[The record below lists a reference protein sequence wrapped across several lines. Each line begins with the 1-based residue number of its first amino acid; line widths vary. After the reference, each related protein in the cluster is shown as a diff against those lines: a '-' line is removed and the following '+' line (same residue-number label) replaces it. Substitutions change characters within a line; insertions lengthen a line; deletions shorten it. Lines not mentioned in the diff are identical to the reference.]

1 VQEWSARL
9 DRCER
14 KSFRLDEA
22 EVERIVASV
31 PWPVLEDV
39 RFSQAQVRQFA
50 EAQRAA
56 ILDIELET
64 FPGVTLG
71 HRNIPIAS
79 AGSYVPGGCYPMV
92 ASAQMGIVTAK
103 VAGVERV
110 AACTPPLAGELP
122 AATIAAMHLAG
133 ADEIYCLGGVHA
145 IAALALGTGT
155 IQPVDFIAGP
165 GNAYVVEA
173 KRQLFGRVGIDL
185 LAGPTE
191 ILVVAAHPAP
201 AQYVAADLA
210 SQLEHDPMAWALLV
224 TDSEALADAV
234 EEEFSDLLRRLDR
247 AAVVAAAHCC
257 IVLTESLEQ
266 AMQVSNDFAPEHLE
280 LIVEDPGRLIAQVEN
295 AGAVFVGPYAAVSLG
310 DYVIGPNHTLP
321 TAGSARF
328 ASPLGVYSFL
338 KRTSVASLT
347 RGDLEML
354 QEPARAL
361 ANLEGLTA
369 HANAIEVRMQDER

>member
-1 VQEWSARL
+1 MQALNRL
-9 DRCER
+9 PAGDRT
-14 KSFRLDEA
+14 A
-22 EVERIVASV
+22 
-31 PWPVLEDV
+31 LE
-39 RFSQAQVRQFA
+39 FA
-50 EAQRAA
+50 AQRIRDFHAA
-56 ILDIELET
+56 QKFEEVGGP
-64 FPGVTLG
+64 PGLKLLTRPV
-71 HRNIPIAS
+71 RR
-79 AGSYVPGGCYPMV
+79 AGVYVPGGRAAYPSTVLMAV
-92 ASAQMGIVTAK
+92 IPAR
-103 VAGVERV
+103 VAGVREV
-110 AACTPPLAGELP
+110 ALATPPSTDGTVATSILA
-122 AATIAAMHLAG
+122 AAAIAG
-133 ADEIYCLGGVHA
+133 ADEVYRVGGAQA
-145 IAALALGTGT
+145 IAALAYGTASV
-155 IQPVDFIAGP
+155 PRVDVVAGP
-165 GNAYVVEA
+165 GNIYVALA
-173 KRQLFGRVGIDL
+173 KREVFGAVGVDAV
-185 LAGPTE
+185 AGPTE
-191 ILVVAAHPAP
+191 ILVVADHTAP

-234 EEEFSDLLRRLDR
+234 EEEFGDLLRRLDR
-247 AAVVAAAHCC
+247 AEVVAAAHCC
-257 IVLTESLEQ
+257 IVLTDSLEQ

-295 AGAVFVGPYAAVSLG
+295 AGAVFVGPYAPVSLG

-369 HANAIEVRMQDER
+369 HVNAIEVRMQDDQ